1 MNIFITGNKSKKL
14 FSSVLSDLYK
24 YLSKNYSCNI
34 FIDEFVK
41 KNNLNYKYDSINADS
56 NSYDVVLCIGGDG
69 SILSAVRRMGS
80 NQIPL
85 LGINIGNLGFLNQ
98 LDIKNYRIK
107 IGSFLQN
114 NKFDFKKLIL
124 IESTFITKTNKNIKI
139 LSLNDI
145 VVTQSR
151 ISRLI
156 RLSAYS
162 EKTLINKFACDG
174 LIISTPIGSTGYSL
188 SAGGPIVSRDVNS
201 FIITP
206 ISPHKLSSSPI
217 VINSKENL
225 EIRFSQ
231 KYKNIY
237 ISSDGQETFELLDG
251 STIKIKKSKHSA
263 KFVFFNK
270 SNDYYK
276 NLRNKLGW

>member
-14 FSSVLSDLYK
+14 FSTILSDLYK

-41 KNNLNYKYDSINADS
+41 TNNLNYKYDNINSGS
-56 NSYDVVLCIGGDG
+56 NSYDIVFCIGGDG

-98 LDIKNYRIK
+98 LDRNNYIDNIGTIIK
-107 IGSFLQN
+107 N
-114 NKFDFKKLIL
+114 NKFDVKKFIL
-124 IESTFITKTNKNIKI
+124 IESNFITRSNKNIKI

-156 RLSAYS
+156 RLSAFS

-263 KFVFFNK
+263 KFVFFNS

-276 NLRNKLGW
+276 NLRDKLGW